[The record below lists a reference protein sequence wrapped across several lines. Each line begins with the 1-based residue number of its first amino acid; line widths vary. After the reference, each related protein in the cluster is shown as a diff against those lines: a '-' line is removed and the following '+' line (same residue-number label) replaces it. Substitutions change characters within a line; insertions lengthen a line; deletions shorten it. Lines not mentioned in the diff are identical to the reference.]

1 MNSLERVASAINNVA
16 RALNLLYQHTQINHG
31 EILTELYKMEYRIM
45 SDNQAHID
53 QLASQFKTAL
63 DNIQTEITNLKNQP
77 GAENLDFS
85 ALDAEANQA
94 AGMTSAPSQPNQPS
108 EPTQPE
114 EPTPVEEVPASEA

>member
-1 MNSLERVASAINNVA
+1 M
-16 RALNLLYQHTQINHG
+16 
-31 EILTELYKMEYRIM
+31 
-45 SDNQAHID
+45 
-53 QLASQFKTAL
+53 

-77 GAENLDFS
+77 GAETLDFS
-85 ALDAEANQA
+85 ALDAEVNQA

>member
-53 QLASQFKTAL
+53 
-63 DNIQTEITNLKNQP
+63 
-77 GAENLDFS
+77 
-85 ALDAEANQA
+85 
-94 AGMTSAPSQPNQPS
+94 
-108 EPTQPE
+108 
-114 EPTPVEEVPASEA
+114 

>member
-16 RALNLLYQHTQINHG
+16 RALNLFYQHTQINHG

-45 SDNQAHID
+45 SENQAHID
-53 QLASQFKTAL
+53 QLASKFQTAL

-77 GAENLDFS
+77 GAETLDFS

-94 AGMTSAPSQPNQPS
+94 TAMTSGSTAPAPEPQPEQPAPV
-108 EPTQPE
+108 EPTPE
-114 EPTPVEEVPASEA
+114 EPAQEV